1 VNKSTNDLEP
11 EIRLLSKAEVC
22 DRVSASFPTI
32 WAWMREGKFPR
43 ARSLVGRPVWLES
56 DIVAFCSG
64 LPERPYLGDAGYSPP
79 PGTTHAKRFKG
90 KRAAAREKVA

>member
-1 VNKSTNDLEP
+1 MNKSTNDLEP

-22 DRVSASFPTI
+22 DRASFPTI

-56 DIVAFCSG
+56 DIVAFCLG